1 MNIHTVLVWYVRNVS
16 SLFFNIRISFSIY
29 CYYDFIF
36 LYSRTY
42 EEEKTVY
49 DVSYTAKTLR
59 LHLCEEEVC
68 DLTFN
73 LLYSREIGNL

>member
-1 MNIHTVLVWYVRNVS
+1 MNIHSVLVWYVRNVS

-49 DVSYTAKTLR
+49 DVSY
-59 LHLCEEEVC
+59 
-68 DLTFN
+68 
-73 LLYSREIGNL
+73 G

>member
-49 DVSYTAKTLR
+49 DVSY
-59 LHLCEEEVC
+59 
-68 DLTFN
+68 
-73 LLYSREIGNL
+73 S